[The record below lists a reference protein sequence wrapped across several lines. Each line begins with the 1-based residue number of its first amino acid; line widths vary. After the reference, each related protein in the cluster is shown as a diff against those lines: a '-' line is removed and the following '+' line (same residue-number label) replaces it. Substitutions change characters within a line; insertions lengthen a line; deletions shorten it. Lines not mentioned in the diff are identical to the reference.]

1 MRISFV
7 LLVALLFFS
16 SCSDLDKT
24 EQQKQVGVL
33 QKTTDSLSLI
43 LNKEDLKSINVEFD
57 LAEELLNNLA
67 QLLENDTVS
76 ETQAKNIA
84 SLTQTLGD
92 FSSLELRFKELSD
105 ELNQEQNELKKLSSD
120 IDNGNGKRNK
130 YNSYINFEKD
140 KIKSLNRLINE
151 FKKLKTEIN
160 NRLVN
165 QKKIIINDFYFLKL
179 NQQQ

>member
-7 LLVALLFFS
+7 FLVALLFFS
-16 SCSDLDKT
+16 SCADLDKT
-24 EQQKQVGVL
+24 EQQKQIGVL

-43 LNKEDLKSINVEFD
+43 LNKEDLKSIDIEFD
-57 LAEELLNNLA
+57 QAEELLNNLA
-67 QLLENDTVS
+67 QLLESDTVS
-76 ETQAKNIA
+76 ENQAKNIA
-84 SLTQTLGD
+84 SLTQTLED

-130 YNSYINFEKD
+130 YNGYINFEKD

-165 QKKIIINDFYFLKL
+165 QKKIVINDFYLLKL